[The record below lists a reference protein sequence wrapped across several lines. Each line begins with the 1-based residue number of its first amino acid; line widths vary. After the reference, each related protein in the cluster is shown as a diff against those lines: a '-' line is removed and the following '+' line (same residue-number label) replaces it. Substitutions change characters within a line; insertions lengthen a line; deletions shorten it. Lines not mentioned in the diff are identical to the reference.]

1 MIYQRN
7 IPREELFSAQLE
19 LLMQHGRVASMSSN
33 LVGVLAT
40 MVLLWPYFEMLQLLI
55 WGFSVLTLLLVRSLH
70 MSSALASRAFV
81 SSPKQLFWLLVMGAA
96 LTGGVWS
103 LTYIYVSEIVPATL
117 QYVLLLIIVLITAI
131 SLAIMVV
138 IREYFLA
145 FVFSALW
152 PIAWWSLIHPWEQ
165 PHNVLIGLV
174 LLGVSALLVVTS
186 SGIHETFRAMLTLSW
201 QQEAMSRELGQITNS
216 LRDRNRQLREAR
228 RQLTDLANIDEL
240 TGLGNRRLVNQTLRE
255 EVNRARRVGAS
266 IAVVLIDVDF
276 FKKYNDTYGH
286 PAGDEV
292 LRRLGDLMQRATARA
307 GEVVAR
313 YGGEEFILV
322 LPNATLRDALRTA
335 ERLKLLVHEENIPH
349 QTSEISDRIT
359 ISQGIATVVP
369 TEDIDPGAIID
380 AADSALYRAKDDGR
394 NRIATEEMSA

>member
-1 MIYQRN
+1 VIYQRN
-7 IPREELFSAQLE
+7 IPAEELFSAQLE

-40 MVLLWPYFEMLQLLI
+40 MALLWPYFDVLKLLL
-55 WGFSVLTLLLVRSLH
+55 WGFSVLILLLLRSLH
-70 MSSALASRAFV
+70 MSSALASRAFQTR
-81 SSPKQLFWLLVMGAA
+81 PKRLFWLLVLGSA
-96 LTGGVWS
+96 LTGAVWS
-103 LTYIYVSEIVPATL
+103 ATYIFVSNAVPSTL

-131 SLAIMVV
+131 SLAVMVV

-152 PIAWWSLIHPWEQ
+152 PIAWWSLIHPWDQ
-165 PHNVLIGLV
+165 PHNVLVGLV
-174 LLGVSALLVVTS
+174 LLGISALLVVTS
-186 SGIHETFRAMLTLSW
+186 NGIHQTFRAMLTLTW
-201 QQEAMSRELGQITNS
+201 RQEAMSRELGQITNS

-240 TGLGNRRLVNQTLRE
+240 TGLGNRRLVNQALRE

-266 IAVVLIDVDF
+266 LAVVLLDVDF
-276 FKKYNDTYGH
+276 FKNYNDSYGH

-292 LRRLGDLMQRATARA
+292 LRRLGDLMQKATARA

-313 YGGEEFILV
+313 YGGEEFIV
-322 LPNATLRDALRTA
+322 ILPNAELRDALRVA

-349 QTSEISDRIT
+349 HTSQVADRIT
-359 ISQGIATVVP
+359 ISQGVVAVKP
-369 TEDIDPGAIID
+369 SEDVDPGKIID
-380 AADSALYRAKDDGR
+380 AADSALYRAKHDGR
-394 NRIATEEMSA
+394 NRVATGEVS